1 MELSLYTKAAE
12 VSEAHAKGKH
22 VVVIDVLRASSTI
35 VAASENGVERIIPV
49 ATVEDA
55 KKLLPTLDPKNAL
68 LGGEREG
75 KKIEGFDL
83 GNSPLEYSPDAVAGK
98 TIILSTSNGTVAIAG
113 SAPAK
118 EIVIVSF
125 LNLSASVA
133 YLASARPKG
142 VVVLCAG
149 NLGQLAIEDFVC
161 GGLLVDRMDRATRA
175 RLTLNDG
182 AVAARTLAANMT
194 DIGDVVR
201 NSSHGRKLAEL
212 GFAADL
218 EFCACLDKYSAVP
231 VAVDGRIAGR
241 EAGRR

>member
-12 VSEAHAKGKH
+12 ISEAHAKGKH

-35 VAASENGVERIIPV
+35 SAASENGVERIIPV

-55 KKLLPTLDPKNAL
+55 KKLLPTLDRKSTL

-75 KKIEGFDL
+75 RKIEGFDL
-83 GNSPLEYSPDAVAGK
+83 GNSPIEYTPDAVAGK
-98 TIILSTSNGTVAIAG
+98 TIILATSNGTAAIAC

-118 EIVIVSF
+118 EIVIASF
-125 LNLSASVA
+125 LNLSACVA
-133 YLASARPKG
+133 HLVSARPKG

-149 NLGQLAIEDFVC
+149 NLGQLAVEDFVC
-161 GGLLVDRMDRATRA
+161 GGMFVDRMDRATRA
-175 RLTLNDG
+175 RLSLNDG
-182 AVAARTLAANMT
+182 AVAARTLASTMT
-194 DIGDVVR
+194 DIAEVVR
-201 NSSHGRKLAEL
+201 DSSHGRRLAEL

-218 EFCACLDKYSAVP
+218 EFCASLDRYSTVP
-231 VAVDGRIAGR
+231 VAVDGRIEGR

>member
-35 VAASENGVERIIPV
+35 AAAWESGVERIIPV

-55 KKLLPTLDPKNAL
+55 KKLLPTLDRKSAL

-75 KKIEGFDL
+75 RKIDGFDL
-83 GNSPLEYSPDAVAGK
+83 GNSPLEYTPEAVAGK
-98 TIILSTSNGTVAIAG
+98 TIILATSNGTAAIAG
-113 SAPAK
+113 SAQAK
-118 EIVIVSF
+118 EIVIASF

-133 YLASARPKG
+133 YLVSARPKG

-149 NLGQLAIEDFVC
+149 NMGQLAVEDFVC
-161 GGLLVDRMDRATRA
+161 GGLFVDRMDRATRA
-175 RLTLNDG
+175 RLSLNDG
-182 AVAARTLAANMT
+182 ALAARALAATMT
-194 DIGDVVR
+194 DMGDVVR
-201 NSSHGRKLAEL
+201 NCSHGRKLAEL

-218 EFCACLDKYSAVP
+218 EFCGCLDRCSAVP

>member
-35 VAASENGVERIIPV
+35 VTAFENGVERIIPV

-55 KKLLPTLDPKNAL
+55 KKLLPTLDRKSAL

-83 GNSPLEYSPDAVAGK
+83 GNSPLEYTRDAVAGK
-98 TIILSTSNGTVAIAG
+98 TVILSTSNGTVAIAG
-113 SAPAK
+113 SAQAK
-118 EIVIVSF
+118 EIVITSF
-125 LNLSASVA
+125 LNLSASAA
-133 YLASARPKG
+133 YLVSARPKG

-149 NLGQLAIEDFVC
+149 NLGQLAVEDFVC

-175 RLTLNDG
+175 RLSLNDG
-182 AVAARTLAANMT
+182 AAAARTLAATMT

-231 VAVDGRIAGR
+231 VAADGRIAGR
-241 EAGRR
+241 EAARR